1 MNKIKDLDAHMHEYG
16 NIDELSSEF
25 INRELS
31 WLDFNNRILERAK
44 EKTEPVNERLK
55 YLGIS
60 SNNLDE
66 FISVR
71 FASVLS
77 DKTQREVILK
87 GIKVC
92 LDSQKKI
99 YRHLKSVLE
108 DNNTYITKIKDLSKK
123 DYIRLKET
131 FMDTIYPL
139 LVPININVNL
149 VPNLDSAQMA
159 VMATVLTG
167 TSNDNKENAIIIPI
181 SNHIDKLVVIDNK
194 VLLSEEVILE
204 FLGELFINK
213 EITDRSVFKLIRN
226 LNNPVSH
233 EEDRLIAERMSE
245 TVRRR
250 KFSQPIF
257 LQTKKGTSKKINFIL
272 MKLFGIEKDAIY
284 SDSRIIDFRRFMDT
298 KLLPEEVGSYRPFTA
313 NEYEAEGEY
322 NDIISSVKDN
332 EILLHHPYDSYD
344 TVLKFIQEAAV
355 DPNVTTI
362 KQTLYRVSS
371 EESPI
376 INSLIE
382 AASNGKDV
390 AVLVEVKARFDETR
404 NIRLIERLNN
414 NGVNVVFGSEYLKTH
429 CKFCIIGRKEESK
442 IRYYAHIATGNYN
455 EKTSKIYTDLSYFT
469 SDRKI
474 TSDMLA
480 VFNILSGL
488 SSPNEKLNKVLYS
501 PINLRAHVYKLID
514 NEVKQ
519 VEKGRKGEIILKLNS
534 LSDEE
539 VVDRLYKAAKK
550 GVKIT
555 IICRGI
561 CSIKPKKNIT
571 IKSIVGR
578 FLEHSRI
585 YYFRNGG
592 SGKYY
597 ISSADL
603 LTRNLDRRIEVMVR
617 IDNDVLENKLG
628 HILDAF
634 IMDRSNSFIM
644 DRNTVYHKMKGDFNS
659 HQWFIDEAENKI
671 SLKLPKDK
679 KKKK

>member
-44 EKTEPVNERLK
+44 EKSEPINERLK

-71 FASVLS
+71 FASVLF
-77 DKTQREVILK
+77 DKKQREDILK
-87 GIKVC
+87 GVKIC
-92 LDSQKKI
+92 LDSQRKI

-108 DNNTYITKIKDLSKK
+108 DNNMYITKIKDLSKK
-123 DYIRLKET
+123 DYIQLKEV

-167 TSNDNKENAIIIPI
+167 TSNDNKENVIIIPI
-181 SNHIDKLVVIDNK
+181 SNHIDRLVIINNK
-194 VLLSEEVILE
+194 ILLSEEVILE

-213 EITDRSVFKLIRN
+213 EITDRAVFKLVRN

-233 EEDRLIAERMSE
+233 KEDRLIAERMSE

-257 LQTKKGTSKKINFIL
+257 LQTKKNTSKKMNFIL
-272 MKLFGIEKDAIY
+272 MKLFDIEKDAIY
-284 SDSRIIDFRRFMDT
+284 SDSRIIDYRRFMEV
-298 KLLPEEVGSYRPFTA
+298 KLLSDEESYRPFTA

-355 DPNVTTI
+355 DPNVTSI
-362 KQTLYRVSS
+362 RQTLYRVSS

-376 INSLIE
+376 VNSLIE

-390 AVLVEVKARFDETR
+390 SVLVEVKARFDEVR
-404 NIRLIERLNN
+404 NIRLIERMNN

-429 CKFCIIGRKEESK
+429 CKFCIIGRKEEKK
-442 IRYYAHIATGNYN
+442 IRYYAHIATGKQYCP
-455 EKTSKIYTDLSYFT
+455 KI
-469 SDRKI
+469 
-474 TSDMLA
+474 A
-480 VFNILSGL
+480 
-488 SSPNEKLNKVLYS
+488 
-501 PINLRAHVYKLID
+501 
-514 NEVKQ
+514 
-519 VEKGRKGEIILKLNS
+519 
-534 LSDEE
+534 
-539 VVDRLYKAAKK
+539 
-550 GVKIT
+550 
-555 IICRGI
+555 
-561 CSIKPKKNIT
+561 
-571 IKSIVGR
+571 
-578 FLEHSRI
+578 
-585 YYFRNGG
+585 
-592 SGKYY
+592 
-597 ISSADL
+597 
-603 LTRNLDRRIEVMVR
+603 
-617 IDNDVLENKLG
+617 
-628 HILDAF
+628 
-634 IMDRSNSFIM
+634 
-644 DRNTVYHKMKGDFNS
+644 
-659 HQWFIDEAENKI
+659 
-671 SLKLPKDK
+671 
-679 KKKK
+679 